1 MIVAARLAAV
11 GGLIALWFYTQRLI
25 MSRSLPPGEI
35 GDKSHLWLGSL
46 NAYLNRSPGA
56 ARLLLVTSSLGVDL
70 LGLTILYRGVF
81 GPSFRPVVGLA
92 LLLSLRQLSQ
102 YFCALPSPAGM
113 IWRHPGVPSIFVTY
127 GVTNDLFFSG
137 HTGLAVYGSLTLASL
152 GIPWLTAA
160 VVALGC
166 YEVFAVL
173 ALRAHWTMDV
183 YAGLVSALLCWV
195 VSGIFTGI

>member
-137 HTGLAVYGSLTLASL
+137 HTAVAVYGALVLASM
-152 GIPWLTAA
+152 GG
-160 VVALGC
+160 VA
-166 YEVFAVL
+166 FALVGLALALFEMFSVL
-173 ALRAHWTMDV
+173 ALRAHWSMDV
-183 YAGLVSALLCWV
+183 YAGLVTAVLCFFATC
-195 VSGIFTGI
+195 GP